1 MNNLVALLVMKS
13 LHIMHAWGCSRNYTQ
28 FGSLKCHYLIIRF
41 LLVLEMILSHIVNLQ
56 EDLMGL
62 LGERFDSSSNH
73 DIFAEYAHLSVA
85 VETR

>member
-1 MNNLVALLVMKS
+1 M
-13 LHIMHAWGCSRNYTQ
+13 HIMHAWGLLQKYTQ

-41 LLVLEMILSHIVNLQ
+41 LLVLEMILYHIVNLQ
-56 EDLMGL
+56 DDLMGL
-62 LGERFDSSSNH
+62 LGEIFDSSRNH